1 MSNDLTT
8 TELEEVKQIVCD
20 EVDAIADILL
30 EASHAIH
37 KKPELNFEEH
47 FAHETLT
54 GILEDQGLSPQRG
67 ADDLETAFEASVGD
81 EGVCVAVLCEYDA
94 LPDIGCMRAQYYRY
108 CRPRR
113 RNSCI

>member
-30 EASHAIH
+30 QASHAIH
-37 KKPELNFEEH
+37 KNPELNFEEH

-54 GILEDQGLSPQRG
+54 GILEDQ
-67 ADDLETAFEASVGD
+67 
-81 EGVCVAVLCEYDA
+81 
-94 LPDIGCMRAQYYRY
+94 
-108 CRPRR
+108 
-113 RNSCI
+113 